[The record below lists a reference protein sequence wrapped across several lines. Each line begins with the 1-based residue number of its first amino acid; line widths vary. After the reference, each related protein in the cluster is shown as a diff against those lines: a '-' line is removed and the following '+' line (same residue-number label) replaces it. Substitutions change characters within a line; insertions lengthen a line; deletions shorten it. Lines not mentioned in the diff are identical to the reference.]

1 MGLHRWVRVGVL
13 QVGEYWGSS
22 GGSVLGS
29 HSGLGFH
36 RWVRVGAA
44 QTVEVLG
51 VGVNLGMAVECCVQ
65 SREAII

>member
-1 MGLHRWVRVGVL
+1 MGLHRWVGVS

-22 GGSVLGS
+22 GGSVLGF

-44 QTVEVLG
+44 QTVGVLG
-51 VGVNLGMAVECCVQ
+51 VEVNLGMAVECCVQ